1 LGHLRSRTQPACDRL
16 CPQAPESACHPWGW
30 QAALSSP
37 ARCLRVGPPAPC
49 NVVDAAVCR
58 GRGLQGARARV
69 SSVHQAAER
78 RMPGSRCLLRGEGA
92 LIARGIDIGTRREWT
107 PGAAV
112 VCTAPWPATPVTK
125 CHPRDHSMVAPAV
138 LPPEH
143 FPPRP
148 LAAAR
153 AARARQTPS
162 CCDPSSEWPRWVQLR
177 QGCTRYGS
185 HNPGMAV
192 GPLESSDRQCSAA
205 GDSSPVSLGSRSWSD
220 RPGAPARA
228 CESSAN
234 IGIEADSCPSAAL
247 VTDGRRQGRGESQ
260 AGVLTPAETSVV
272 CRRGKR
278 AGMG

>member
-1 LGHLRSRTQPACDRL
+1 MGHLRSRTQPACDRL
-16 CPQAPESACHPWGW
+16 CPQAPESACHPWGR

-49 NVVDAAVCR
+49 NVVDAAVCW

-78 RMPGSRCLLRGEGA
+78 RMLGSRCLLRGEGA

-153 AARARQTPS
+153 AARARQTPT

-185 HNPGMAV
+185 PQSWNGCRTTGIFGPAVLRWRGFFASQPRIPIVVGQTRCPCPGLRVV
-192 GPLESSDRQCSAA
+192 GQYRDRGRQLPVRSTRHGRSAS
-205 GDSSPVSLGSRSWSD
+205 G
-220 RPGAPARA
+220 
-228 CESSAN
+228 E
-234 IGIEADSCPSAAL
+234 
-247 VTDGRRQGRGESQ
+247 GREPGRG
-260 AGVLTPAETSVV
+260 AHTG
-272 CRRGKR
+272 
-278 AGMG
+278 